1 MKCGGLKLKEY
12 DQLKC
17 GNNGSWICVVCLFQ
31 VLPQE
36 ISFNSLNDS
45 LNDSVG
51 SNSNIGDDANESLL
65 VTLWN
70 HRQAYPDLLLMAH
83 LNINSVQNKFDELK
97 LINNKLRAGI
107 LVLTETKI
115 DATYPDSQFKISNYR
130 LYRKDR
136 VKGGGGIL
144 AYISTMIPF
153 RRLNLTKSYRT
164 IETLPIEVKLGDSYA
179 VVLGL
184 YRPPHNMGVN
194 YYETLEDELN
204 EITTWA
210 CSQCQTII
218 IMGDLNLDRL
228 KPSGREGKMLID
240 LEEVH
245 ELICWFNQPTRVT
258 TTSQTLLDVILV
270 NSPNSIKVSGLAEL
284 GLSDHRLVVMH
295 LYC

>member
-1 MKCGGLKLKEY
+1 
-12 DQLKC
+12 
-17 GNNGSWICVVCLFQ
+17 
-31 VLPQE
+31 
-36 ISFNSLNDS
+36 
-45 LNDSVG
+45 
-51 SNSNIGDDANESLL
+51 
-65 VTLWN
+65 
-70 HRQAYPDLLLMAH
+70 MAH
-83 LNINSVQNKFDELK
+83 LNINSIQNKFDELK

-153 RRLNLTKSYRT
+153 RRLKLTKSYRT

-184 YRPPHNMGVN
+184 YRPQHNMGVN
-194 YYETLEDELN
+194 YYETPEDELN
-204 EITTWA
+204 EVTTWA

-245 ELICWFNQPTRVT
+245 ELICWFNQPSRVT
-258 TTSQTLLDVILV
+258 TTSQNLLDVILV
-270 NSPNSIKVSGLAEL
+270 NSPNSIKVSGVAEL